1 MNKKCNMAEVEKIIE
16 EMDLSEIPD
25 DVVELEDGY
34 QLVVSGWYVH
44 IPKLHLR
51 LHEGVVGYWDE
62 EMKEY
67 MEDTIGKYV
76 GIGVYIANDTKTN
89 QIVVLAPIKESP
101 AEKAGLQPGDVITKI
116 DDVGLEKMCDL
127 RKYIYSKKVGDVVRV
142 SLIRNNRERSVDIML
157 VRK

>member
-1 MNKKCNMAEVEKIIE
+1 MLMNKKCNMAEVEKIIE

-25 DVVELEDGY
+25 DVVELEEGY

-67 MEDTIGKYV
+67 MPDFCVTVIYPEDLEETEYLYYEQDRMFTTMVNWLHGQMSVEEIEQLGCE
-76 GIGVYIANDTKTN
+76 ILIP
-89 QIVVLAPIKESP
+89 QESN
-101 AEKAGLQPGDVITKI
+101 
-116 DDVGLEKMCDL
+116 M
-127 RKYIYSKKVGDVVRV
+127 
-142 SLIRNNRERSVDIML
+142 
-157 VRK
+157 